1 MASPRGFGSAS
12 AVVLWAALEAGRR
25 VSGGLHGGVGSAP
38 AAPLVRPVLG
48 SQGDKVTPAGRA
60 SCREGCRHGP
70 ESSGGF
76 LSRWG
81 LVTEIT
87 NDVGCAFISVV
98 WRLCLRGSI
107 DSVCE
112 TAPSLPPQGGP
123 GGLQG

>member
-1 MASPRGFGSAS
+1 M
-12 AVVLWAALEAGRR
+12 
-25 VSGGLHGGVGSAP
+25 SGGLHRGVGSAP
-38 AAPLVRPVLG
+38 AAPMVRLVLG

-60 SCREGCRHGP
+60 SCPEGCRHGP